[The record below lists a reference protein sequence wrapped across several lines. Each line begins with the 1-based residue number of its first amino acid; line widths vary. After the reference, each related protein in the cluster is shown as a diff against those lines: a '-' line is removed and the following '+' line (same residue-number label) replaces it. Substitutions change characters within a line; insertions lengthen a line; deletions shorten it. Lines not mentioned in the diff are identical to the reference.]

1 MIAEEK
7 GLSGRVLSVNSA
19 ARYTG
24 YSRAVVEYWLN
35 DGLLPFEEVPTP
47 GTKNRCRRIRR
58 ADLDQFL
65 EVHLKRNSNPGNPA
79 GRERKD
85 FLILLDR

>member
-65 EVHLKRNSNPGNPA
+65 EMYLKKNGASGNPA
-79 GRERKD
+79 DREKRET
-85 FLILLDR
+85 LILLDR